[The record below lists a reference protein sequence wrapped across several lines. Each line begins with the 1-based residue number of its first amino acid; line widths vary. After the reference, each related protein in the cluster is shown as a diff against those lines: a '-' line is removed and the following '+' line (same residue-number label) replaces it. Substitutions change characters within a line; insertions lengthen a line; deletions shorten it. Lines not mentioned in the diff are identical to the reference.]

1 MQRMGMAIV
10 VGVSIDR
17 MFAAA
22 ALLKAGWSV
31 RVFWARQGAIEAC
44 FDALALW
51 RERAS
56 NVDGQVLDAT
66 HYMTEEMPEDI
77 ASRMADFFA
86 KNQAMEAAE

>member
-1 MQRMGMAIV
+1 MQRMGMVIV
-10 VGVSIDR
+10 VGGSIDR

-44 FDALALW
+44 FDELALW

-56 NVDGQVLDAT
+56 NVDGLMLDAT
-66 HYMTEEMPEDI
+66 HYMTEDI